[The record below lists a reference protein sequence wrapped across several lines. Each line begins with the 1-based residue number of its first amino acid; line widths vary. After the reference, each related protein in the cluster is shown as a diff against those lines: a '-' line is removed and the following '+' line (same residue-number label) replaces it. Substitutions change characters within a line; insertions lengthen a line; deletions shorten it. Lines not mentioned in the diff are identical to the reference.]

1 MPDEKVFS
9 ESFQPDQ
16 SSQCLQCSHDDPLG
30 IEEQATD
37 PDEEAIAEALATCE
51 QAIAICKDDPG
62 ALASEE
68 FVKAF
73 AYLKRH
79 DAEEAFRIRAKL
91 KRDKPSGI
99 LLSDIEKRVNEELG
113 GTSTEEPQIADRLIE
128 LALEL
133 GDLSHDLERKCY
145 FTTKAMPRKTF
156 RIDLKEF
163 KDYLGYAFYMRTRE
177 ERGTTGI
184 AASDNAFKSAT
195 IALSGIALHEGP
207 EEKVWLRV
215 AQHGNGYIIDLGNEQ
230 RHAVEV
236 MPTGWRLLD
245 EAPVKFLLHTSMG
258 ALPIPTR
265 EGNLEDMWRFCNI
278 PETERPLVQAW
289 ILESFRPNTPFPVLG
304 LCGRQGCAKSSTQ
317 KNLRRLIDPN
327 AVNLRAAPK
336 CVEDVFVSA
345 GVNWLASYENI
356 SHLSSA
362 MQDALCTL
370 ATGGGYASRT
380 LFTNADET
388 IIEAKRP
395 IIINSI
401 PPVVTAQDLMD
412 RVLHVEL
419 PPLQEYAEDEQ
430 VETEFNAAAPGL
442 FGALLDLMTGTLA
455 TLPKVTWHDR
465 SIRMVDFAKLG
476 EAMMVSQGKDH
487 GEFSRLFAEN
497 RQDSVARGLEA
508 SPVALAIRDLV
519 DTYTGTNRTVFYG
532 TMKELLKR
540 LADFKPD
547 SESWPRSPRGLGD
560 AIRRQLPALASVDID
575 IKIGKPGRA
584 GVPVEIRKCEHV
596 NMGEHRFSW
605 KSPEEKKSR
614 AEGDRI

>member
-1 MPDEKVFS
+1 M
-9 ESFQPDQ
+9 
-16 SSQCLQCSHDDPLG
+16 
-30 IEEQATD
+30 
-37 PDEEAIAEALATCE
+37 
-51 QAIAICKDDPG
+51 
-62 ALASEE
+62 
-68 FVKAF
+68 
-73 AYLKRH
+73 
-79 DAEEAFRIRAKL
+79 
-91 KRDKPSGI
+91 
-99 LLSDIEKRVNEELG
+99 
-113 GTSTEEPQIADRLIE
+113 
-128 LALEL
+128 
-133 GDLSHDLERKCY
+133 
-145 FTTKAMPRKTF
+145 
-156 RIDLKEF
+156 
-163 KDYLGYAFYMRTRE
+163 
-177 ERGTTGI
+177 
-184 AASDNAFKSAT
+184 
-195 IALSGIALHEGP
+195 
-207 EEKVWLRV
+207 
-215 AQHGNGYIIDLGNEQ
+215 
-230 RHAVEV
+230 
-236 MPTGWRLLD
+236 
-245 EAPVKFLLHTSMG
+245 
-258 ALPIPTR
+258 
-265 EGNLEDMWRFCNI
+265 
-278 PETERPLVQAW
+278 
-289 ILESFRPNTPFPVLG
+289 G

-356 SHLSSA
+356 SHLSPA

-395 IIINSI
+395 IVINSI

-430 VETEFNAAAPGL
+430 VESEFNVAAPGL
-442 FGALLDLMTGTLA
+442 FGAVLDLMTATLA

-476 EAMMVSQGKDH
+476 EAMMVSQGSAK

-497 RQDSVARGLEA
+497 RQDSIARGLEA

-519 DTYTGTNRTVFYG
+519 DTHTGMGRTVFYG

-540 LADFKPD
+540 LAGFKPD

-575 IKIGKPGRA
+575 IKIGKPGRT
-584 GVPVEIRKCEHV
+584 GVPVEIRKREHCEH
-596 NMGEHRFSW
+596 GEHRSNW
-605 KSPEEKKSR
+605 KSPEEKKSSMQ
-614 AEGDRI
+614 GDRI

>member
-1 MPDEKVFS
+1 MSDEKVFS
-9 ESFQPDQ
+9 GSFQADQ
-16 SSQCLQCSHDDPLG
+16 CSQHSQCSHDDLG
-30 IEEQATD
+30 IEDQAFD
-37 PDEEAIAEALATCE
+37 PAEEALADAIKTCE
-51 QAIAICKDDPG
+51 QAIAACQDDPG
-62 ALASEE
+62 ALAGEQ

-73 AYLKRH
+73 AYLKRN
-79 DAEEAFRIRAKL
+79 DPEAAFRIRAKL
-91 KRDKPSGI
+91 KSAKPSGV
-99 LLSDIEKRVNEELG
+99 LLGDIEKMVKDELG
-113 GTSTEEPQIADRLIE
+113 DASMEEPQIADRLIE

-133 GDLSHDLERKCY
+133 GDLSHDPERKCY
-145 FTTKAMPRKTF
+145 FTTQAMPRKTF

-163 KDYLGYAFYMRTRE
+163 KDFLGYAFYMRTRE

-215 AQHGNGYIIDLGNEQ
+215 AQYGNGYIIDLGNEQ
-230 RHAVEV
+230 RHVVEV
-236 MPTGWRLLD
+236 TPTGWRVL
-245 EAPVKFLLHTSMG
+245 EESPVKFLLHTSMG

-265 EGNLEDMWRFCNI
+265 EGNLEHLWRYCNI

-289 ILESFRPNTPFPVLG
+289 ILESYRPNTPFPVLG

-395 IIINSI
+395 IVINSI

-419 PPLQEYAEDEQ
+419 PPLQEYFEDEQ
-430 VETEFNAAAPGL
+430 VETDFNAAAPGL
-442 FGALLDLMTGTLA
+442 FGALLDLMTATLA

-476 EAMMVSQGKDH
+476 EAMMVSQGSAK

-497 RQDSVARGLEA
+497 RQDSIARGLEA

-519 DTYTGTNRTVFYG
+519 DTHIGMGRTVFNG

-575 IKIGKPGRA
+575 IKIGKPGRD
-584 GVPVEIRKCEHV
+584 GVPVEIRKREHCEHR
-596 NMGEHRFSW
+596 EHRSSW
-605 KSPEEKKSR
+605 KPPEEKKSSV
-614 AEGDRI
+614 EGDRI